1 MLQHFSYKKMFEDSD
16 LPGWTISFY
25 YHNKQYKGD
34 YHKDGTINWKNG
46 TPPDEEKVLLMI
58 HDLMTFHVYE

>member
-1 MLQHFSYKKMFEDSD
+1 MLQHFSYKKMFEGSD

-25 YHNKQYKGD
+25 YQNKQYAGD
-34 YHKDGTINWKNG
+34 YYKDGSVKWKND
-46 TPPDEEKVLLMI
+46 TPPNETDVLKMV